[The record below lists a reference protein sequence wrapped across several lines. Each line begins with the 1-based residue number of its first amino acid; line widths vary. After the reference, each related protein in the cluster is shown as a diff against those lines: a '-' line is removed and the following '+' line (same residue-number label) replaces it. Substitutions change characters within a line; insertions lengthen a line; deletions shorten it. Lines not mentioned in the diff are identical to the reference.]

1 MSSSVIVGI
10 LYILMIFF
18 EIISMHFYFFTIL
31 SKPGQLNSFDL
42 YRKHVYLIA
51 GLRLSLDLF
60 ESFAN
65 IRVVF
70 N

>member
-1 MSSSVIVGI
+1 
-10 LYILMIFF
+10 
-18 EIISMHFYFFTIL
+18 MHLYFFNIR

-51 GLRLSLDLF
+51 GLRLSLELF
-60 ESFAN
+60 ESIAN
-65 IRVVF
+65 IRVAF